1 MGLFITSVIL
11 VLTIS
16 FFCSLAEAVILSAN
30 ISTPVSDPEKP
41 GDKKL
46 ADTWKKLR
54 RNISKPI
61 AAILIFNTIAN
72 TGGSVVAGSAFSR
85 IFGYE
90 NLWIFTLLMTF
101 SILFGTEI
109 MPKIIGVEYNK
120 FLLRRLIRPLDILTD
135 VFAPVIWLTELCAK
149 PFKRAQNAR
158 DPVVTGAD
166 ILAYASVARAK
177 KNIDL
182 EQESIIVNA
191 IRLKHETV
199 RKVMIPREAIQYII
213 NGTSLEENEERFGGV
228 LEKTRYPVC
237 SKDDIDTILGTI
249 NHKKFEHKH
258 GDQATDFTLMTREP
272 VYVNE
277 DISLLQ
283 ALKMMRWNKRHM
295 LFVRNS
301 ENKLT
306 GLITLEDIMD
316 ELVDVALPD

>member
-1 MGLFITSVIL
+1 
-11 VLTIS
+11 
-16 FFCSLAEAVILSAN
+16 
-30 ISTPVSDPEKP
+30 
-41 GDKKL
+41 
-46 ADTWKKLR
+46 
-54 RNISKPI
+54 
-61 AAILIFNTIAN
+61 
-72 TGGSVVAGSAFSR
+72 
-85 IFGYE
+85 
-90 NLWIFTLLMTF
+90 
-101 SILFGTEI
+101 
-109 MPKIIGVEYNK
+109 
-120 FLLRRLIRPLDILTD
+120 
-135 VFAPVIWLTELCAK
+135 
-149 PFKRAQNAR
+149 
-158 DPVVTGAD
+158 
-166 ILAYASVARAK
+166 
-177 KNIDL
+177 
-182 EQESIIVNA
+182 
-191 IRLKHETV
+191 
-199 RKVMIPREAIQYII
+199 MIPREAIQYII

-237 SKDDIDTILGTI
+237 SGDDVDTILGTI